1 MIHKLGYEWKNI
13 FRSLVSLDDT
23 NHNMVLL
30 SDFSRVCE
38 KHGVSILNS
47 ELVKV

>member
-13 FRSLVSLDDT
+13 FRSLVSQDDS
-23 NHNMVLL
+23 NQNIVLL
-30 SDFSRVCE
+30 NDFSRICE

-47 ELVKV
+47 ELIKI